1 MQLLSLPSSLSFLS
15 FFCFL
20 GFPEVKLYL
29 LSCSLMPHGHLF
41 SAAGHSSLLLYLVSP
56 QFLHSLG
63 ESLGFDSWH
72 CNSSLV
78 RVQCPAHLQTLATA
92 MLTAVSR
99 IRFSTAM
106 RSCYCL
112 DKEMKMLQFF
122 RQGALLHAGEL
133 TAGVVT
139 GEDRHGGLVLRVLV
153 LVLLHLCKN

>member
-1 MQLLSLPSSLSFLS
+1 MLKVLQLLSLPSSLSFLS

-78 RVQCPAHLQTLATA
+78 RVQHIYRPFGCLLGYSHVDSCLQDQ
-92 MLTAVSR
+92 
-99 IRFSTAM
+99 I
-106 RSCYCL
+106 
-112 DKEMKMLQFF
+112 
-122 RQGALLHAGEL
+122 LHGH
-133 TAGVVT
+133 
-139 GEDRHGGLVLRVLV
+139 D
-153 LVLLHLCKN
+153 VLLLSGQGDEDVAVFQTRSPPPRW